1 MKKLKWRQKEQRHPT
16 TVIITVSRVIT
27 TTTTITIVGCVPGLQ
42 IEVQLLPKLQLC
54 GVIYKALEGRRD
66 REGDIIARVN
76 WRSFLYTQNLPLINI

>member
-27 TTTTITIVGCVPGLQ
+27 TTTITIVGCVPGLQ
-42 IEVQLLPKLQLC
+42 IEVQLLPKLQLR

-66 REGDIIARVN
+66 REGGIMARA
-76 WRSFLYTQNLPLINI
+76 NLGEISYIRRNLFI